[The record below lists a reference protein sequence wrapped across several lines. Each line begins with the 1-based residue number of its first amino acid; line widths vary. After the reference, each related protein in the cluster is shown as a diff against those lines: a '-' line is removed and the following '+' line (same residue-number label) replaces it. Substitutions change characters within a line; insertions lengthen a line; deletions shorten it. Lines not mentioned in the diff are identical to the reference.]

1 MGVTINQLLG
11 WDGPLTHRQMVT
23 WALFSEEMLNRP
35 SLTDHYIM
43 SLNATVARLFAKN
56 PASIEGDNFRLVF
69 KRKGAKLTEKERKEQ
84 LEFQKASL
92 IARFGGMGNLTIV
105 DHLGNVIK
113 RPDPPKRSGRQR
125 KLIPQQVISQ
135 NGETQSA
142 TGQNVPSLPEGNVTR
157 RRIRGR
163 GGR

>member
-11 WDGPLTHRQMVT
+11 WEGPLTHRQMVT
-23 WALFSEEMLNRP
+23 WTLFSEEMLNRP

-43 SLNATVARLFAKN
+43 SLNATVARLFSKN
-56 PASIEGDNFRLVF
+56 PASIEGENFKLVF
-69 KRKGAKLTEKERKEQ
+69 KRKEAKLTEKERKEE
-84 LEFQKASL
+84 LEFRKASL

-113 RPDPPKRSGRQR
+113 KPDPPKRNKRPPVR
-125 KLIPQQVISQ
+125 PIVQQPVS
-135 NGETQSA
+135 EVP
-142 TGQNVPSLPEGNVTR
+142 NVPSLPEGNVAKR
-157 RRIRGR
+157 RVRGR